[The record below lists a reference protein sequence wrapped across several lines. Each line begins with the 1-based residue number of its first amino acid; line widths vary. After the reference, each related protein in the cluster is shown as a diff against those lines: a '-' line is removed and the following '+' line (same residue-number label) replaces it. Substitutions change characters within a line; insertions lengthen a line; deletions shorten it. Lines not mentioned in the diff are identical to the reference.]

1 MKLLKKLISYPLSIL
16 YYFLFILIVLLF
28 HPLQWLAYN
37 IGGYQAHKKVVDYLN
52 LCLTLNLYVLG
63 IRLKFINKQ
72 KLPENTPLIFV
83 SNHQNLNDIPPI
95 FWYLRKYHP
104 KFVAKIELAK
114 GIPSVSYN
122 LQHGGSVLIDRKDS
136 KQALKVLGDFG
147 SYIEE
152 TKYSAVIFPEGTR
165 SKNGVPK
172 RFSENGLKLLVKKT
186 PSSYIVPITINNSW
200 KILENGYWPLNTFL
214 KITFEVHEPIKSD
227 SMPFEE
233 LFNKTEK
240 AIKDA
245 VII

>member
-1 MKLLKKLISYPLSIL
+1 MKLLKKLISYPLSVL
-16 YYFLFILIVLLF
+16 YYFIFFLILLVF

-37 IGGYQAHKKVVDYLN
+37 IGGYQAHKKIVDYLN
-52 LCLTLNLYVLG
+52 FCLTLNLYILG
-63 IRLKFINKQ
+63 VRLKFINEQ
-72 KLPENTPLIFV
+72 NLPNNVPLIFV

-95 FWYLRKYHP
+95 FWFLRKYHP

-114 GIPSVSYN
+114 GVPSVSYN
-122 LQHGGSVLIDRKDS
+122 LQHGGSVLIDRKDA
-136 KQALKVLGDFG
+136 KQALKALSDFG
-147 SYIEE
+147 TYIEE
-152 TKYSAVIFPEGTR
+152 TRHSAVIFPEGTR

-186 PSSYIVPITINNSW
+186 PSSYVVPMTINNSW

-214 KITFEVHEPIKSD
+214 KITFEVHEPIKSN
-227 SMPFEE
+227 SMPFDE
-233 LFNKTEK
+233 LFKKTEK